1 MNVLRL
7 IKRTLLPL
15 LALLLGV
22 FAVAT
27 GRYWLLLMA
36 LPVLLLGI
44 YDWTQR
50 RWTIIRN
57 YPVAGRIRWMFYS
70 LRPFLRAYIVE
81 DDLHGTPY
89 PFEARNLIHARARG
103 MTDTHP
109 FGTERDTDENNYHW
123 VMHSIA
129 PEPEPEQSPRV
140 VVGNQQ
146 TGKPYSA
153 SILNVSAMSFGA
165 LSANAVQ
172 AMNLGARLGGF
183 YQDTGEGGL
192 SEHHLKHGGDLV
204 WELGSGYFGARD
216 DKGRFDP
223 GRFRDKASHDAVK
236 MTEIKLSQGAKP
248 GHGGLLPAAKVT
260 REIARI
266 RNVPVHQRLP
276 VAAGHSAFSTPV
288 EMMEFAARMRE
299 LSGGKPVGI
308 KLCVG
313 QPHEAFAMIKAM
325 LETGIQPDFIVVDGG
340 EGGTG
345 AAPLELSDWVGMPLS
360 EGLVLMRNALV
371 GAGLKNSVRLAASG
385 KVYSGMGLALNMA
398 QGADWC
404 NAARAFMFSIG
415 CIQAQRCH
423 TGTCPT
429 GVTTQDPL
437 PARPRARGSGRTRG
451 ALPRRTLDALAD
463 IVAAA
468 GFKHPSELQP
478 HHIMHRKGPETRRAD
493 GPHPHVPAGGHLLD
507 APEDTIYADWWAA
520 ARTDSFK
527 PAVDLAERRPAAI
540 RPNRGSEEI
549 AMSRNVSTIIVDT
562 LVAAGARR
570 CYGIVGDTINH
581 FTDAVRKSDLRW
593 VHVRHEEVGALAAGG
608 EA

>member
-1 MNVLRL
+1 MKVTHL
-7 IKRTLLPL
+7 IKRTLIPVLALVLSL
-15 LALLLGV
+15 LAIAAGWYWTLLI
-22 FAVAT
+22 T
-27 GRYWLLLMA
+27 
-36 LPVLLLGI
+36 LPVLLLGVH
-44 YDWTQR
+44 DWTQR
-50 RWTIIRN
+50 RWSIIRN

-70 LRPFLRAYIVE
+70 LRPYLRAYIVE

-103 MTDTHP
+103 ETDTHP
-109 FGTERDTDENNYHW
+109 FGTERDTGAENYHW
-123 VMHSIA
+123 VVHSIA
-129 PEPEPEQSPRV
+129 PESEPEQSPRV
-140 VVGNQQ
+140 TVGNAQ
-146 TGKPYSA
+146 TGKPYFA
-153 SILNVSAMSFGA
+153 SILNISAMSFGA

-172 AMNLGARLGGF
+172 AMNLGAKLGGF

-192 SEHHLKHGGDLV
+192 SQHHLKHGGDLV

-223 GRFRDKASHDAVK
+223 EMFRDNAGHDAVK

-260 REIARI
+260 EEIARI
-266 RNVPVHQRLP
+266 RNVPVHQDCLSPR
-276 VAAGHSAFSTPV
+276 AHSAFSSPV
-288 EMMEFAARMRE
+288 ELMEFAAKMRE
-299 LSGGKPVGI
+299 LSGGKPVGL

-313 QPHEAFAMIKAM
+313 QPHEPFALVKAM
-325 LETGIQPDFIVVDGG
+325 LETGILPEFVVVDGG

-371 GAGLKNSVRLAASG
+371 GAGLKDSVKLAASG

-404 NAARAFMFSIG
+404 NAARAFMMSVG

-423 TGTCPT
+423 LGTCPT

-437 PARPRARGSGRTRG
+437 LQRGLVPEVQGERAARFHA
-451 ALPRRTLDALAD
+451 RTLNALAD

-468 GFKHPSELQP
+468 GFKHPTDLQP
-478 HHIMHRKGPETRRAD
+478 HHIMHRTGPERA
-493 GPHPHVPAGGHLLD
+493 VPMDRIHTFLPEGILVD

-520 ARTDSFK
+520 ARADSFR
-527 PAVDLAERRPAAI
+527 PAVDLVERRASGYPLKTHI
-540 RPNRGSEEI
+540 
-549 AMSRNVSTIIVDT
+549 
-562 LVAAGARR
+562 
-570 CYGIVGDTINH
+570 
-581 FTDAVRKSDLRW
+581 
-593 VHVRHEEVGALAAGG
+593 
-608 EA
+608 

>member
-1 MNVLRL
+1 MRAVGLLKRL
-7 IKRTLLPL
+7 LIPL
-15 LALLLGV
+15 LAAVVGV
-22 FAVAT
+22 TAAIA
-27 GRYWLLLMA
+27 GWYWLLIIA
-36 LPVLLLGI
+36 VLVLVLSA

-50 RWTIIRN
+50 DFTIIRN
-57 YPVAGRIRWMFYS
+57 YPVAGRIRWMFYA

-103 MTDTHP
+103 VTDTHP
-109 FGTERDTDENNYHW
+109 FGTERDTGEPSYHW
-123 VMHSIA
+123 VVHSIA
-129 PEPEPEQSPRV
+129 PEPEPDLSPRV
-140 VVGNQQ
+140 VVGNEQ

-192 SEHHLKHGGDLV
+192 SDHHLKHGGDVV

-216 DKGRFDP
+216 QRGRFDP
-223 GRFRDKASHDAVK
+223 EMFRDKSANDVVK

-260 REIARI
+260 EEIARI
-266 RNVPVHQRLP
+266 RSVPAHEDCLSPR
-276 VAAGHSAFSTPV
+276 AHSAFSSPA
-288 EMMEFAARMRE
+288 ELMEFAARMRD
-299 LSGGKPVGI
+299 LSGGKPVGL
-308 KLCVG
+308 KLCIG
-313 QPHEAFAMIKAM
+313 QPHEPFALVKAM
-325 LETGIQPDFIVVDGG
+325 LDTGILPEFIVVDGG

-371 GAGLKNSVRLAASG
+371 GAGLKDHVRLAASG

-404 NAARAFMFSIG
+404 NAARAFMMSVG

-423 TGTCPT
+423 LDTCPT
-429 GVTTQDPL
+429 GVTTQDPWLQRGLL
-437 PARPRARGSGRTRG
+437 PEVQGERAARFHAK
-451 ALPRRTLDALAD
+451 TLRALAD

-468 GFKHPSELQP
+468 GFKHPTDLEP
-478 HHIMHRKGPETRRAD
+478 HHIMQRKGPEAA
-493 GPHPHVPAGGHLLD
+493 VPIDRIHTFLPEGILLD
-507 APEDTIYADWWAA
+507 APDETIYAVWWAA
-520 ARTDSFK
+520 ARADSFK
-527 PAVDLAERRPAAI
+527 PAVDLAVHRSSGTP
-540 RPNRGSEEI
+540 
-549 AMSRNVSTIIVDT
+549 
-562 LVAAGARR
+562 
-570 CYGIVGDTINH
+570 VGPQI
-581 FTDAVRKSDLRW
+581 
-593 VHVRHEEVGALAAGG
+593 
-608 EA
+608 